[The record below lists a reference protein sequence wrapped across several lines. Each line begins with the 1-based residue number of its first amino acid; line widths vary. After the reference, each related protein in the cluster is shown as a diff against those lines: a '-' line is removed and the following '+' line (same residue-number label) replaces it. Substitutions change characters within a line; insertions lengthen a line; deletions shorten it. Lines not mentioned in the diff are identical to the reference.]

1 METIDRTRAVE
12 LLGGKPDHRHAALG
26 VALVATVGSLY
37 FSLGMGLIPCDLCWY
52 QRILMYPLVP
62 FLAVG
67 ILRGDSLRAYV
78 LPLSIGGFF
87 IAAYHNYI
95 QMTPASGGVC
105 TSGVPCEIPSAL
117 FFTDIYT
124 RGVTIPQMSLVAFGI
139 ITALFL
145 LPNFTGIRD

>member
-1 METIDRTRAVE
+1 ME
-12 LLGGKPDHRHAALG
+12 LLDTTPDHRHVSLL
-26 VALVATVGSLY
+26 VASVATVGSLY

-67 ILRGDSLRAYV
+67 ILKGDYLRPYV
-78 LPLSIGGFF
+78 LPLSVGGFL

-95 QMTPASGGVC
+95 HLNPGSGGVC
-105 TSGVPCEIPSAL
+105 SSEVPCSIPQHV
-117 FFTDIYT
+117 FFGGI
-124 RGVTIPQMSLVAFGI
+124 TIPMMSLAAFGI

-145 LPNFTGIRD
+145 LPEFVEMR